1 MRTLHDE
8 VIAQGLGIA
17 DWPLLAADERLRQLR
32 DLLARDQG
40 PTADFDAIGRRSLWV
55 FEAIAQA
62 RHKFGGRAI
71 GEYIVSGAQGPEDV
85 LAVLLLARW
94 ADITDKRT
102 GECPLDVAPLLES
115 IDSLERAGD
124 VLRAL
129 HAEPA
134 YRRHLGVARQPPSG
148 GDRLFGHQQAGR
160 HCRLALGAAGGAER
174 IAGGGARHRH
184 QPADLSRP
192 RRHAGA
198 RRRAHRTPGRVGC
211 RAAPFAAFCA

>member
-1 MRTLHDE
+1 MRRVRTFGFHLATLDVTQHAHVHDE

-17 DWPLLAADERLRQLR
+17 GVADAARREERLRQLR

-40 PTADFDAIGRRSLWV
+40 PTAAFDAIGRRSLWV

-71 GEYIVSGAQGPEDV
+71 GEYIVSGARGPEDV

-115 IDSLERAGD
+115 IDSLEAAGD
-124 VLRAL
+124 VLRA
-129 HAEPA
+129 PA
-134 YRRHLGVARQPPSG
+134 CRARLS
-148 GDRLFGHQQAGR
+148 
-160 HCRLALGAAGGAER
+160 
-174 IAGGGARHRH
+174 
-184 QPADLSRP
+184 PASRP
-192 RRHAGA
+192 RAAIA
-198 RRRAHRTPGRVGC
+198 RWW
-211 RAAPFAAFCA
+211 